1 MSKNFKAAIFIRK
14 LLALGVLGVS
24 VLLLGCPGPQSGTQP
39 HPDKVT
45 IQGEITTLVKGDL
58 SPGTTAKGSWCCSSC
73 STANTL
79 SCSGC
84 SSVPAGG
91 CPTAG
96 SGDGRKPILV
106 DCPGTTTYDSTTG
119 KVTCL

>member
-1 MSKNFKAAIFIRK
+1 MLRHVGSRYLIAACASIFI
-14 LLALGVLGVS
+14 LSLM
-24 VLLLGCPGPQSGTQP
+24 GCPGPRDGSPPRPLDT
-39 HPDKVT
+39 VT

-58 SPGTTAKGSWCCSSC
+58 SPGTTAKGSWCCNSC
-73 STANTL
+73 SSGNGL

-84 SSVPAGG
+84 TTVPSGG

-96 SGDGRKPILV
+96 DVSEKKSILV
-106 DCPGTTTYDSTTG
+106 DCPGTTTYDSLSG